1 MRFEFCGCG
10 CWWAASRFYLLFK
23 VTQWDTTRLS
33 VRGAPLSDFFS
44 SQSSISFFSE
54 AWLCAGCVH
63 KVGRMFTC
71 LSSRPEQMGVRGPHN
86 LWSQVQFQAALEKEG
101 KIFKVKFSPQ
111 AEKDEWIQALISLAW
126 KQTLDLISRSQV
138 GQVNQSARMD
148 GWNVSDR
155 RVGTFISNRTDQGT
169 AGTQG
174 NREKDS
180 TFFSG

>member
-111 AEKDEWIQALISLAW
+111 SW
-126 KQTLDLISRSQV
+126 KGWMNPSVHFPCIETDVRSDQRV
-138 GQVNQSARMD
+138 SGRSSQPVRQDRWLERVWSE
-148 GWNVSDR
+148 GWNIYFKQN
-155 RVGTFISNRTDQGT
+155 G
-169 AGTQG
+169 
-174 NREKDS
+174 
-180 TFFSG
+180 SGDCRHSRK